1 MNVFTYKKGIKMEQL
16 EVKKRIIQ
24 KFREAA
30 LNPKDRLHI
39 FPSRGKWLIKKEGE
53 FITSKLIPSQELA
66 IEKALKDYK
75 EKEIILHSIDGS
87 IKKIR

>member
-1 MNVFTYKKGIKMEQL
+1 MEQL
-16 EVKKRIIQ
+16 EVKKRIIE

-30 LNPKDRLHI
+30 LNPKNRLHI

-53 FITSKLIPSQELA
+53 FLTSKLIPTQELA
-66 IEKALKDYK
+66 IENAINEYK
-75 EKEIILHSIDGS
+75 EKEIILHLIDGS